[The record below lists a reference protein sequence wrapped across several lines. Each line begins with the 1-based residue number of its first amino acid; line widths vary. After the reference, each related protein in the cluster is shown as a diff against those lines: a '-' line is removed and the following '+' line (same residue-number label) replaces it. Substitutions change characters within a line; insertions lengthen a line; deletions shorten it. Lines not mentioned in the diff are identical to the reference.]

1 MWLSRFV
8 LRFAGL
14 ALCIHIFAFHTVFA
28 QHRPFK
34 FTRFTIEDGLSQS
47 SVGKIFEDRYG
58 FIWISTEDG
67 VNRYDGTRFK
77 VYRHDPNDSTSI
89 KSSWVGGFFEDR
101 QGRLWLRPSPGG
113 LSLYDRDSDSFRN
126 FSVDDNSPSMEV
138 VYDGKRDIAWYCTR
152 EKLYAFDISTAMTKV
167 VLEHDPS
174 SITWFTIVGD
184 TGWTINSSGLYRID
198 LEKQTAKKI
207 ITGLAEVDSAKYD
220 SFYRLDHDDKGRIY
234 FGGKGVLYVYDPVKS
249 EIRNY
254 RSFRTKNKGVVQL
267 VNQGYLSPVNQS
279 GKYIWIVTLNYG
291 VFRLNEED
299 ENDVLHYYNSPEFP
313 LKYSISDNRIHYPSE
328 SRDSVFWVT
337 SDNGINYFD
346 EELDRFV
353 FYHYSD
359 KGSNSSRVDA
369 YNFAYTDRNG
379 NVWLST
385 RLDGVSMIPNK
396 KRFRDIYWYYDRF
409 IKGIDLTLADYGKNL
424 DRLTSSL
431 SNSPVRD
438 MLEESNGNIWFCT
451 DTSVVCLQKSTGEV
465 SIFHSGSGFMTFPAT
480 SPGDLLEDSKGRIWF
495 LPFDGRPGL
504 LNGSRTAFE
513 PYEPL
518 EGKSNEPSFVYAG
531 FEDRK
536 GNLWIGDAGFIN
548 VLNID
553 KHKMV
558 SLKSDTL
565 FRNQSARFWYQESDS
580 VLWIGAIEKLVRHN
594 QLKNTFSDLRI
605 KYQDTAKTSVY
616 PLMALAVD
624 SNKSF
629 WIGTYGGGLVYLNP
643 KTNETKNYRVK
654 DGLPN
659 DYILE
664 LQFDGKGDL
673 WASTNQGL
681 ARLEIATGKFER
693 YNTGDGTVSREFNAG
708 ASLFTKAGI
717 MLFGGTNGLTAF
729 RPEEITINP
738 APPQVALTAFKKFNT
753 EIKLTPGIQV
763 AEEIEIDYKDN
774 LISFEFTALNFINPD
789 SNKYAY
795 MLEGFDDFWIENG
808 SKKEAYF
815 TNLDPGEYTF
825 RVKASNNDGVWNEK
839 GASVRLIIN
848 PPFYMTWWFK
858 AIILFAV
865 GAFAYLMYA
874 MRIRNIRAIDAVKI
888 ASQARSLE
896 QEKVIKTEISRNLHD
911 EVNTELTLIGNKCLE
926 LSRSEQ
932 ISQDFKMELQSL
944 RLLSLQVRS
953 LIDDVIWF
961 IKPEN
966 EQGEKMISKL
976 TSTIGG
982 MLKFINY
989 ELDIAE
995 DLFEP
1000 GYEVDL
1006 HIKKQMYLILK
1017 EVLQN
1022 IVKHSEAT
1030 HVDIKFWRTSDVINL
1045 EIIDNGKGIDM
1056 DEQITGSGLRNI
1068 RHRSQ
1073 DIGAELTVDS
1083 SQGVGVKVILKIKL
1097 RRDESESTK
1106 S

>member
-1 MWLSRFV
+1 MAV
-8 LRFAGL
+8 L
-14 ALCIHIFAFHTVFA
+14 
-28 QHRPFK
+28 
-34 FTRFTIEDGLSQS
+34 
-47 SVGKIFEDRYG
+47 
-58 FIWISTEDG
+58 
-67 VNRYDGTRFK
+67 
-77 VYRHDPNDSTSI
+77 
-89 KSSWVGGFFEDR
+89 
-101 QGRLWLRPSPGG
+101 
-113 LSLYDRDSDSFRN
+113 
-126 FSVDDNSPSMEV
+126 
-138 VYDGKRDIAWYCTR
+138 
-152 EKLYAFDISTAMTKV
+152 
-167 VLEHDPS
+167 
-174 SITWFTIVGD
+174 
-184 TGWTINSSGLYRID
+184 
-198 LEKQTAKKI
+198 
-207 ITGLAEVDSAKYD
+207 
-220 SFYRLDHDDKGRIY
+220 
-234 FGGKGVLYVYDPVKS
+234 
-249 EIRNY
+249 
-254 RSFRTKNKGVVQL
+254 
-267 VNQGYLSPVNQS
+267 
-279 GKYIWIVTLNYG
+279 
-291 VFRLNEED
+291 
-299 ENDVLHYYNSPEFP
+299 
-313 LKYSISDNRIHYPSE
+313 
-328 SRDSVFWVT
+328 
-337 SDNGINYFD
+337 
-346 EELDRFV
+346 
-353 FYHYSD
+353 
-359 KGSNSSRVDA
+359 
-369 YNFAYTDRNG
+369 
-379 NVWLST
+379 
-385 RLDGVSMIPNK
+385 
-396 KRFRDIYWYYDRF
+396 
-409 IKGIDLTLADYGKNL
+409 
-424 DRLTSSL
+424 
-431 SNSPVRD
+431 
-438 MLEESNGNIWFCT
+438 
-451 DTSVVCLQKSTGEV
+451 
-465 SIFHSGSGFMTFPAT
+465 
-480 SPGDLLEDSKGRIWF
+480 
-495 LPFDGRPGL
+495 GL

-536 GNLWIGDAGFIN
+536 GNLWIGEAGFIN
-548 VLNID
+548 ILNID

-594 QLKNTFSDLRI
+594 QLKNTFTGFQL
-605 KYQDTAKTSVY
+605 KYQDTTQTTAY
-616 PLMALAVD
+616 PQMALAVD
-624 SNKSF
+624 DEKNF

-659 DYILE
+659 EYILE
-664 LQFDGKGDL
+664 LQIDGKGDL

-693 YNTGDGTVSREFNAG
+693 FNAGDGTVSREFNAG

-729 RPEEITINP
+729 RPEEITINS

-753 EIKLTPGIQV
+753 EVKLTPGIQV

-858 AIILFAV
+858 TIILFAV
-865 GAFAYLMYA
+865 GVFAYLMYA

-888 ASQARSLE
+888 ASQARLLE

-1000 GYEVDL
+1000 GFEVDL

-1030 HVDIKFWRTSDVINL
+1030 HVDIKFWRTGDVINL
-1045 EIIDNGKGIDM
+1045 EIIDNGKGINM

-1068 RHRSQ
+1068 RHRAQ
-1073 DIGAELTVDS
+1073 DIGAEIIVES
-1083 SQGVGVKVILKIKL
+1083 SEGVGVKVILKIKL
-1097 RRDESESTK
+1097 KRDESENTK
-1106 S
+1106 R